1 MEPESKVAIVTG
13 SATGVGAA
21 TAERLAGKGWRV
33 VINYHKSE
41 TEARETQVAC
51 ATRGVETLLI
61 QGDVAE
67 DAACRHLAQAA
78 LDAWGRI
85 DALVNNAG
93 ITKFVKYLDLND
105 LNAADFQR
113 IYSVNVIGAYQMV
126 RACAPA
132 MKRQGMGAVVN
143 VSSIA
148 GITGMGSSIAYA
160 ASKGALNNMTFALAH
175 ALGPEIR
182 VNAICPGFIE
192 GRWLRDGLGEQ
203 AYESFRKRYSD
214 SVPLGSTAQP
224 DDIAETIVWLI
235 EGARLVTGETI
246 LVDAGMHLAKPLGG

>member
-1 MEPESKVAIVTG
+1 MQQDSRVAIVTG
-13 SATGVGAA
+13 SGTGVGAA

-33 VINYHKSE
+33 VINYSKSE

-51 ATRGVETLLI
+51 AARGVETLLI
-61 QGDVAE
+61 QGDVAV
-67 DAACRHLAQAA
+67 DADCRHLAQAA

-93 ITKFVKYLDLND
+93 ITKFVKYADLND
-105 LNAADFQR
+105 LNAEDFQR

-126 RACAPA
+126 RACVPA
-132 MKRQGMGAVVN
+132 MKRQGAGAVVN

-160 ASKGALNNMTFALAH
+160 ASKGALNNMTFALAR

-192 GRWLRDGLGEQ
+192 GRWLRSGFGEQ
-203 AYESFRKRYSD
+203 AYESSRKRYSD
-214 SVPLGSTAQP
+214 VVPLGSTAQP

-246 LVDAGMHLAKPLGG
+246 MVDGGMHLAMLF

>member
-1 MEPESKVAIVTG
+1 MQPDSNVAIVTG

-33 VINYHKSE
+33 VINYNKSE
-41 TEARETQVAC
+41 AEARETQVAC
-51 ATRGVETLLI
+51 AARGVETLLI
-61 QGDVAE
+61 QGDVAN
-67 DAACRHLAQAA
+67 DADCRHLAQAA

-93 ITKFVKYLDLND
+93 VTKFVKYLDLND

-132 MKRQGMGAVVN
+132 MKRQGKGAVVN
-143 VSSIA
+143 VSSVA

-160 ASKGALNNMTFALAH
+160 ASKGALNNMTFALAR

-203 AYESFRKRYSD
+203 AYESFRKRYSE
-214 SVPLGSTAQP
+214 SVPLASTAQP

-246 LVDAGMHLAKPLGG
+246 MIDAGMHLAMSL

>member
-1 MEPESKVAIVTG
+1 MQPDSNVAIVTG

-33 VINYHKSE
+33 VINYNKSE
-41 TEARETQVAC
+41 AEARETQVAC
-51 ATRGVETLLI
+51 AARGVETLLI
-61 QGDVAE
+61 QGDVAN
-67 DAACRHLAQAA
+67 DADCRHLAQAA

-93 ITKFVKYLDLND
+93 VTKFVKYLDLND

-132 MKRQGMGAVVN
+132 MKRQGKGAVVN
-143 VSSIA
+143 VSSVA
-148 GITGMGSSIAYA
+148 GITGMGSPLLTRPP
-160 ASKGALNNMTFALAH
+160 KGAQQYDLVCLCPR
-175 ALGPEIR
+175 PEIR

-203 AYESFRKRYSD
+203 AYESFRKRYSE
-214 SVPLGSTAQP
+214 SVPLASTAQP

-246 LVDAGMHLAKPLGG
+246 MIDAGMHLAMSL

>member
-1 MEPESKVAIVTG
+1 
-13 SATGVGAA
+13 VGAA

-33 VINYHKSE
+33 VINYNKSE

-51 ATRGVETLLI
+51 AARGVETLLI

-67 DAACRHLAQAA
+67 DADCRRLAQAA

-85 DALVNNAG
+85 DALVNNAA
-93 ITKFVKYLDLND
+93 ITKFVKYLDLHD
-105 LNAADFQR
+105 LNAEDFQR

-132 MKRQGMGAVVN
+132 MKRQGTGAVVN
-143 VSSIA
+143 VSSTA
-148 GITGMGSSIAYA
+148 GITGMGSSVAYA
-160 ASKGALNNMTFALAH
+160 ASKGALNNMTFALAR

-203 AYESFRKRYSD
+203 AYESFRKRYS
-214 SVPLGSTAQP
+214 STVPLRSTAQP

-246 LVDAGMHLAKPLGG
+246 MVDAGMHLAMPL

>member
-1 MEPESKVAIVTG
+1 MQPDSNVAIVTG

-33 VINYHKSE
+33 VINYNKSE
-41 TEARETQVAC
+41 AEARETQV
-51 ATRGVETLLI
+51 
-61 QGDVAE
+61 
-67 DAACRHLAQAA
+67 AQAA

-93 ITKFVKYLDLND
+93 VTKFVKYLDLND

-132 MKRQGMGAVVN
+132 MKRQGKGAVVN
-143 VSSIA
+143 VSSVA

-160 ASKGALNNMTFALAH
+160 ASKGALNNMTFALAR

-203 AYESFRKRYSD
+203 AYESFRKRYSE
-214 SVPLGSTAQP
+214 SVPLASTAQP

-246 LVDAGMHLAKPLGG
+246 MIDAGMHLAMSL

>member
-1 MEPESKVAIVTG
+1 MQPDSKVAIVTG

-33 VINYHKSE
+33 VINYSKSE
-41 TEARETQVAC
+41 TAARETQFAC
-51 ATRGVETLLI
+51 AALGVETLLI

-67 DAACRHLAQAA
+67 DADCRRLAQAA

-93 ITKFVKYLDLND
+93 ITKFVKYPDLND
-105 LNAADFQR
+105 LNAEDFQR

-132 MKRQGMGAVVN
+132 MKRQGTGAVVN
-143 VSSIA
+143 VSSVA
-148 GITGMGSSIAYA
+148 GITGMGSSVAYA
-160 ASKGALNNMTFALAH
+160 ASKGALNNMTFALAR

-214 SVPLGSTAQP
+214 TVPLGSTAQP

-246 LVDAGMHLAKPLGG
+246 MVDAGMHLAMSP